1 MDLTPLVHEGIA
13 PTRGETDQIK
23 KDKVKFFCPYTTTLI
38 ELRLDRQP
46 LPPVNQT
53 PRSGKKER

>member
-1 MDLTPLVHEGIA
+1 VREGVA
-13 PTRGETDQIK
+13 PVEGEKGEVK

-46 LPPVNQT
+46 LPLNDPNGVCWF
-53 PRSGKKER
+53 